1 METQRQKKIAGIIQ
15 KDMAEVLQRAAT
27 DGGLKGTL
35 ISVSKVYITSDL
47 SIAKV
52 YVSIFPNDKAAELI
66 EGMKSNEPLIK
77 HELAQRTKNQLR
89 RVPHLTFYLQNA
101 VNIINFITFL
111 VIVIG
116 SAALFIVLSAFAGLK
131 TFSLQFTNTFDPD
144 LKALP
149 TTGKFFS
156 MTADNQKAIEAL
168 KGVAHYSKEI
178 EERVYITFREKGDL
192 VSIKGVDENYRSVT
206 GIDSTLFFGSWGVTE
221 YNAVMG
227 IGIYNKLGVPIN
239 NYRTPMQV
247 LAPKPGEG
255 SFSSQSLKLYNDLPL
270 VVSGVYQIE
279 ESLDK
284 KYVIT
289 QLHLVQ
295 ELLEKD
301 STQVSAINFKVTDE
315 LSLEETRA
323 QIKNVLGTKAFVLNR
338 RELNGTLYKML
349 NTENIATYLIF
360 TLVLIIALFN
370 VVGAIIMMI
379 LDKQQNSKTL
389 FALGTTIKELRRVY
403 FIQGLL
409 VTSLG
414 GLIGVF
420 IASVFVGLQL
430 WLEFFYVPGTS
441 IVYPFEYRLID
452 VLIVLATIIVLGLIS
467 SKIASSRITKKLVSQ

>member
-1 METQRQKKIAGIIQ
+1 MNFPF
-15 KDMAEVLQRAAT
+15 
-27 DGGLKGTL
+27 
-35 ISVSKVYITSDL
+35 Y
-47 SIAKV
+47 IAKR
-52 YVSIFPNDKAAELI
+52 YLRS
-66 EGMKSNEPLIK
+66 KSS
-77 HELAQRTKNQLR
+77 
-89 RVPHLTFYLQNA
+89 QNA

-144 LKALP
+144 LKAIP
-149 TTGKFFS
+149 ASGKFFS
-156 MTADNQKAIEAL
+156 ISPQDEKTLSEVN
-168 KGVAHYSKEI
+168 GVANYAKEI
-178 EERVYITFREKGDL
+178 EERVYLTFREKGDL
-192 VSIKGVDENYRSVT
+192 AYIKGVDENYRSVT
-206 GIDSTLFFGSWGVTE
+206 GIDSTLYFGNWGITE

-227 IGIYNKLGVPIN
+227 IGVYNSLGVPIN
-239 NYRTPMQV
+239 DYRTPLQV
-247 LAPKPGEG
+247 LAPKPGKG
-255 SFSSQSLKLYNDLPL
+255 SFSPQSLNTKFYNDLSL

-279 ESLDK
+279 ESLDN
-284 KYVIT
+284 KYVLA

-301 STQVSAINFKVTDE
+301 STQVSGVNFK
-315 LSLEETRA
+315 LANGASLEETRLQLKTA
-323 QIKNVLGTKAFVLNR
+323 LGEKAIVLTR

-349 NTENIATYLIF
+349 NTENLATYLIF

-403 FIQGLL
+403 FMQGVL

-414 GLIGVF
+414 GLIGVLIGSILIGSQLAFEWLKITPSLAYPVEYNF
-420 IASVFVGLQL
+420 IN
-430 WLEFFYVPGTS
+430 
-441 IVYPFEYRLID
+441 
-452 VLIVLATIIVLGLIS
+452 VLVVLATIIILGLIS